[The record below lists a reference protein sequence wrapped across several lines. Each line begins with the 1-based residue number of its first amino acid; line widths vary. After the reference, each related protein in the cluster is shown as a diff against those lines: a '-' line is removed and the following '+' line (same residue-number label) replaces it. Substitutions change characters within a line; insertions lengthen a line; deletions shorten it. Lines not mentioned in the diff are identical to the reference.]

1 MKKSEKT
8 GYILGIL
15 IGLSFWI
22 YLIYYVASELFN
34 RIINDS
40 GDPYPVLT
48 LLIGIAILIRQTS
61 LTNKFR
67 AIQEWINK

>member
-1 MKKSEKT
+1 MKKSEKI

-61 LTNKFR
+61 LTKKFK

>member
-1 MKKSEKT
+1 MKKSEKI

-61 LTNKFR
+61 LTKRFR

>member
-1 MKKSEKT
+1 MKKSEKI

-61 LTNKFR
+61 LTKKFR

>member
-1 MKKSEKT
+1 MKKSEKI

-15 IGLSFWI
+15 IGLSVWI

-61 LTNKFR
+61 LTRKFR

>member
-1 MKKSEKT
+1 MKKSEKF
-8 GYILGIL
+8 GYILGML
-15 IGLSFWI
+15 IGLSVWI
-22 YLIYYVASELFN
+22 YLIYYVAAELFN
-34 RIINDS
+34 RIINDY

-61 LTNKFR
+61 LSKKFR

>member
-1 MKKSEKT
+1 MKKSEKI

>member
-1 MKKSEKT
+1 MKKSEKI

-15 IGLSFWI
+15 IGLSVWI
-22 YLIYYVASELFN
+22 YLIYYVGSELFN

-61 LTNKFR
+61 LTKKFR

>member
-1 MKKSEKT
+1 MKKSEKI

-34 RIINDS
+34 RIIHDS

>member
-1 MKKSEKT
+1 MKKSEKI

-61 LTNKFR
+61 LSKKFR
-67 AIQEWINK
+67 TIQEWINK